1 MLTIPSPHLLAI
13 AAALTLGAGAATA
26 AGTAQDSTSAG
37 TATTTVP
44 ATTIGVHPQDAKE
57 ALQKASPR
65 ADTGTL
71 VRTSE
76 SAEKRARELGKDIQD
91 KIPNTTPVSVTAPA
105 KVHSTTAT
113 PLPAT
118 TPAATPAATRQPQR
132 AASAPHPGDVQGNK
146 TTGTVTNTTTPNA
159 AMGITGTLPGADD
172 TTGDATNTRDNAHK
186 GQGGAA
192 GKSGTRG
199 ATDAMGNRT
208 STPGTSGKP

>member
-76 SAEKRARELGKDIQD
+76 SAEKRARELGKDIKD
-91 KIPNTTPVSVTAPA
+91 KMPDATPAPAPA
-105 KVHSTTAT
+105 KVHSSTAT
-113 PLPAT
+113 PMPA
-118 TPAATPAATRQPQR
+118 TPAAAPPAATRQPQR
-132 AASAPHPGDVQGNK
+132 PASAPHPADVKANK

-192 GKSGTRG
+192 GKSSTSGS
-199 ATDAMGNRT
+199 TDAMGNRT
-208 STPGTSGKP
+208 STPATSSKP

>member
-1 MLTIPSPHLLAI
+1 MLTLPSPHLLAI
-13 AAALTLGAGAATA
+13 AAALALGAGAATGA
-26 AGTAQDSTSAG
+26 D
-37 TATTTVP
+37 TATTAVP

-91 KIPNTTPVSVTAPA
+91 ETPNTRAAPA
-105 KVHSTTAT
+105 KVHNTTAT
-113 PLPAT
+113 PLPASA
-118 TPAATPAATRQPQR
+118 PAATTATAREPQR
-132 AASAPHPGDVQGNK
+132 AASTPRPADVPGHK

-159 AMGITGTLPGADD
+159 AMGLTGTLPGADD

-186 GQGGAA
+186 GQGTTTDGSRA
-192 GKSGTRG
+192 SG

-208 STPGTSGKP
+208 GASGTSGTSGKP